1 MANITL
7 TTSGNSHID
16 LSDPTT
22 HRQAV
27 DLADSTMPKY
37 VGARAVVTR
46 VENGVRIWMKDYK
59 GETQETIAE
68 AIQSITTNADGSLT
82 FTLPDG
88 RTITTGSLTGPQGVQ
103 GIQGERGIGIA
114 SIEKTGTSG
123 LVDTYTITY
132 DDEDTETFTVTN
144 GHDGAQ
150 GDTGNGISSAVLN
163 DDYTLTLN
171 FTNGQS
177 YTTGSIRGEQGT
189 QGIQGQTGATGNG
202 IASITKTASVGLVD
216 TYTITFT
223 DGTTMT
229 YDVTNGANGSGS
241 VADVWV
247 DNVSVLDGDTAK
259 IDLTGKANVSD
270 LATVATSGDYDDLLD
285 KPTIPALGKT
295 IPYGECST
303 ATSTVAK
310 TVTIAGV
317 TELTQGLTI
326 AVKFSEANSATNP
339 TLQVNSL
346 TPKYIKKYGT
356 TAPGTSSAMS
366 WYGGS
371 VLIMVYDGT
380 YWQICNWDNK
390 DTTYS
395 SLTQSDMRTGTA
407 TTGRLITAYRLK
419 EAILYHETGEPNV
432 QSDWNQTDT
441 DADDYIKSK
450 PTIPTVNNATLT
462 IQKNSTNV
470 ATFTA
475 NASSDV
481 TADISVPTKVSDLT
495 NDSGYL
501 SSETDPVF
509 SASASAGISSSDIT
523 AWNNKSDFSG
533 SYDDLTN
540 KPTIIQAQGSVLV
553 NTTSGAITQI
563 PLVVTGAVYNNT
575 NDAEID
581 TNLGG
586 IKIKTAGIYKICG
599 SIYFI
604 DATSSATATGTY
616 IRRATNSGN
625 YASATEVN
633 AILADGTSIPT
644 ATKPISCAVNDVI
657 YLAGRIMGSSGKLDG
672 TNSSTF
678 LCVERVG

>member
-1 MANITL
+1 MANIHL
-7 TTSGNSHID
+7 NGSGNARISFSNPST
-16 LSDPTT
+16 SD
-22 HRQAV
+22 
-27 DLADSTMPKY
+27 DSNIGLKDPSTPKY

-46 VENGVRIWMKDYK
+46 VQNGIRIWMKDYK
-59 GETQETIAE
+59 GETTETIAE
-68 AIQSITTNADGSLT
+68 AIQSITTNPDGSLT

-88 RTITTGSLTGPQGVQ
+88 RTITTDSLK
-103 GIQGERGIGIA
+103 GIQGE
-114 SIEKTGTSG
+114 
-123 LVDTYTITY
+123 
-132 DDEDTETFTVTN
+132 
-144 GHDGAQ
+144 
-150 GDTGNGISSAVLN
+150 
-163 DDYTLTLN
+163 
-171 FTNGQS
+171 
-177 YTTGSIRGEQGT
+177 
-189 QGIQGQTGATGNG
+189 TGATGNG

-223 DGTTMT
+223 NGNTTT
-229 YDVTNGANGSGS
+229 FTVTNGQHGSGS

-317 TELTQGLTI
+317 TELTKGLTI

-346 TPKYIKKYGT
+346 TAKSIKKYGT

-395 SLTQSDMRTGTA
+395 SLTQSDMQTGTA

-432 QSDWNQTDT
+432 QSNWNQTDT
-441 DADDYIKSK
+441 DADDYIKNK
-450 PTIPTVNNATLT
+450 PTIPTVP
-462 IQKNSTNV
+462 TNV
-470 ATFTA
+470 SAF
-475 NASSDV
+475 
-481 TADISVPTKVSDLT
+481 T
-495 NDSGYL
+495 NDAGYL
-501 SSETDPVF
+501 SAETDPIF

-540 KPTIIQAQGSVLV
+540 KPTVIMAQGSGLV
-553 NTTSGAITQI
+553 STTAGSVTQI
-563 PLVVTGAVYNNT
+563 KLVVTGAVYNNT
-575 NDAEID
+575 NDAEVNAI
-581 TNLGG
+581 LGG

-599 SIYFI
+599 SIYFT
-604 DATSSATATGTY
+604 DATSSATAAGTY

-633 AILADGTSIPT
+633 GILASGTSIPT
-644 ATKPISCAVNDVI
+644 APKPISCAVNDVI
-657 YLAGRIMGSSGKLDG
+657 YLAGRIIGSSGKMDG